1 MMVLQPQVRNSM
13 FEVIDYAMK
22 HAPWMFPERIAPLL
36 FMQLRLA
43 EKLRQAKPGMLQ
55 QIELESTEGHELEF
69 ADATVVIS
77 ETFTPAFKKIFPEV
91 YSRVQRELA
100 DKDRLEEVL
109 IEIFAD
115 FIQRWGTEFGEFQEH
130 HLMDLNATCT
140 EIVAGSNRRPVSN
153 LVHLAPPATD
163 DFKKNK
169 LPEEILHSVEQEL
182 RLGRPESSPTE
193 PAIDEEGRGPLI
205 RL

>member
-1 MMVLQPQVRNSM
+1 MRARTLILLVVLILIGVFAVVNWKA
-13 FEVIDYAMK
+13 I
-22 HAPWMFPERIAPLL
+22 IAPTTLSFLVADVQAPLGLIMLGISALL
-36 FMQLRLA
+36 TVLFLLY
-43 EKLRQAKPGMLQ
+43 LVYLHTSVL
-55 QIELESTEGHELEF
+55 LESRRQSRELQG
-69 ADATVVIS
+69 
-77 ETFTPAFKKIFPEV
+77 
-91 YSRVQRELA
+91 QRELA

-109 IEIFAD
+109 IEIFAE

-140 EIVAGSNRRPVSN
+140 ELIAGSNRRPVSN

-193 PAIDEEGRGPLI
+193 RPLT
-205 RL
+205 RKAAAH